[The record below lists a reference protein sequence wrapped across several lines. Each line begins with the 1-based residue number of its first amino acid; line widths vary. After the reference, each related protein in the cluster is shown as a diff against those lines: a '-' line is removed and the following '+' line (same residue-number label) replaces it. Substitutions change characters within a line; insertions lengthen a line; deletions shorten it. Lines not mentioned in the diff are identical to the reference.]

1 MWRDVDSIWLIKQ
14 VLQLYLATV
23 DSIVIKYNLNFNV
36 S

>member
-1 MWRDVDSIWLIKQ
+1 MWRDVDSICLIKQ

-23 DSIVIKYNLNFNV
+23 DSIVIKYNLNINV

>member
-23 DSIVIKYNLNFNV
+23 DSIVIKYNLNINV